1 VLFKTLLCGGITIV
15 LNIIVVKGVILFAE
29 AKQIQNTCY
38 ALMVI
43 AFVLAVIN
51 YIISGIYR
59 KALWRII
66 PCCNK

>member
-1 VLFKTLLCGGITIV
+1 MKTLLCGGITIA

-29 AKQIQNTCY
+29 AKQIQNTSY

-43 AFVLAVIN
+43 AFALSAIN
-51 YIISGIYR
+51 YIISCVYR